1 MFTGDEGLADGLLP
15 EAQHAAMSPHLVYE
29 GLKHHPFLHVAL
41 LVLLLLLCIR
51 GLLCLS
57 LHSRTHP
64 PLALTTLSWA
74 LASSHTHTQCG
85 GGPIWQGHAHTCRST
100 EDWSWYL
107 TFRLQGFVCFFC
119 PSYSHDV
126 FRSCCC
132 DDDLLR
138 LCCWRFCWSKN
149 KGQEGGNRRE
159 TEKKSQDLLD
169 I

>member
-85 GGPIWQGHAHTCRST
+85 GGPIWQGHAHTHTLQIHR
-100 EDWSWYL
+100 
-107 TFRLQGFVCFFC
+107 RLVVVSHVKVA
-119 PSYSHDV
+119 SYSHDV

-132 DDDLLR
+132 DGDLLR
-138 LCCWRFCWSKN
+138 LCCWRFCWSKYR
-149 KGQEGGNRRE
+149 GQGRR
-159 TEKKSQDLLD
+159 K
-169 I
+169 